1 MIIGDYVQDKTHY
14 TRMHIHRKIYLAKK
28 NENVLHDANEKTWTK
43 YMSIE
48 IIKIIYGQKT
58 THIFLMLRLILQYAE
73 IL

>member
-1 MIIGDYVQDKTHY
+1 
-14 TRMHIHRKIYLAKK
+14 MHIHRKIYLAKK

-48 IIKIIYGQKT
+48 IIKIVDGQKT
-58 THIFLMLRLILQYAE
+58 THIFLISRIILQYAE

>member
-1 MIIGDYVQDKTHY
+1 
-14 TRMHIHRKIYLAKK
+14 MHIHRKIYLAKK

-58 THIFLMLRLILQYAE
+58 THIFSMLRFMLKFCNIINPGILS
-73 IL
+73 L